1 MLQDPREGD
10 ILDFYGPCD
19 HDPLG
24 KAEVQRQQADR
35 RRQFTR
41 PADLARHW
49 KQMTRADRDVIHDL
63 ERLVFQSGRQSR
75 RSHCGGD

>member
-24 KAEVQRQQADR
+24 KAEVQRQQADVGANLLVLP
-35 RRQFTR
+35 T
-41 PADLARHW
+41 
-49 KQMTRADRDVIHDL
+49 KHDTG
-63 ERLVFQSGRQSR
+63 SN
-75 RSHCGGD
+75 